1 MRIFAAEMMKKIVL
15 TVALFALFANGV
27 SAQVRNLSARE
38 LGVAAGVLVPMDPD
52 FSGEIT
58 LGLTYHKFYSNGLGI
73 RTGLQY
79 TPYTAKLDHT
89 FGVPLALA
97 YRWNKK
103 EGNLPED
110 GFRGAR
116 RSVETGGGLGSAL
129 AGFLLNLNRGTEFY
143 FGLTPGYV
151 ASSKSGLHVS
161 TDRQFRTERYTEN
174 GSPFFLSLD
183 GGMAFNYPVGRVNLS
198 LSPAFHYVL
207 TDTYR
212 VHTLT
217 IDTVSGQTESKD
229 RSIRWLLSLCGGI
242 SIAF

>member
-1 MRIFAAEMMKKIVL
+1 MSIFAPENMKKIVL
-15 TVALFALFANGV
+15 TLALLALFANGAL
-27 SAQVRNLSARE
+27 AQVRNQE
-38 LGVAAGVLVPMDPD
+38 LGVVAGVLVPMDPD

-58 LGLTYHKFYSNGLGI
+58 LGLTYHKFNSNSLGI

-89 FGVPLALA
+89 FGLPLALA

-103 EGNLPED
+103 DGSLAED

-116 RSVETGGGLGSAL
+116 RSVETGGGLRGAL

-161 TDRQFRTERYTEN
+161 NDGHFKTERYTEN

-212 VHTLT
+212 VHTNR
-217 IDTVSGQTESKD
+217 IDTVSGHTESTD
-229 RSIRWLLSLCGGI
+229 RSIRWMFSVCGGI
-242 SIAF
+242 SLAF